1 MYSLKSKVIKSF
13 SIFWVT
19 VFYLCIFSTATLVS
33 NANAATLAVPSQYS
47 TIQSAIDSAVTG
59 DTVLVSDGTYTEN
72 INFNG
77 KAIIV
82 TSVNGASSTT
92 INGNAAGSVV
102 TFGTGETSGSILEGF
117 TITNGSAGAGG
128 GINCQYSS
136 PAITNCMINS
146 NTADFGGGI
155 CCGAS
160 SPIITN
166 CTISGNLAKYCGGGI
181 YISALSYAYSSP
193 TIINCTISNN
203 TAGTLNTVGQGGGFC
218 FDRYSYPT
226 VTNSILWG
234 NYARLN
240 PEMYVD
246 TLSTITVTYL
256 GY

>member
-1 MYSLKSKVIKSF
+1 MYLSKSKFIKSF
-13 SIFWVT
+13 SISLVT
-19 VFYLCIFSTATLVS
+19 FLCLCIFSTVAFVN
-33 NANAATLAVPSQYS
+33 NANAATRRVPSKYA
-47 TIQSAIDSAVTG
+47 TIQGAINAARNG
-59 DTVLVSDGTYTEN
+59 DTVLVSNGIYHEK
-72 INFNG
+72 INFKG
-77 KAIIV
+77 KRITVI
-82 TSVNGASSTT
+82 SVNGAGVTT